1 MLRRIVAVPLVAL
14 ATAVAA
20 CGSGNDAQTSAIS
33 AQAAKASVE
42 KSAHIKLAPQQVP
55 AEAREEGLKSAFSNT
70 GTAIKDGQ
78 AVVLLLLEDGDV
90 AGKVGDYLKGSVPE
104 PSRLIV
110 KDNVMVVYAPVGGKD
125 RTAQVERAVK
135 AL

>member
-1 MLRRIVAVPLVAL
+1 MFRRIAAVPLVVL
-14 ATAVAA
+14 ATALAA
-20 CGSGNDAQTSAIS
+20 CGAQDDAESAIS

-55 AEAREEGLKSAFSNT
+55 ADARDQGLKTAYSNT
-70 GTAIKDGQ
+70 STAIKDGQ
-78 AVVLLLLEDGDV
+78 AVVLLLLEDADV
-90 AGKVGDYLKGSVPE
+90 ADRVRDYMKGSVPE

-125 RTAQVERAVK
+125 RAAQVERAVK

>member
-1 MLRRIVAVPLVAL
+1 MFRRIAAVPLVVL
-14 ATAVAA
+14 ATALAA
-20 CGSGNDAQTSAIS
+20 CGTADDAKTSAIS

-55 AEAREEGLKSAFSNT
+55 ADARDQGLKTAYSNT
-70 GTAIKDGQ
+70 STAIKDGQ
-78 AVVLLLLEDGDV
+78 AVVLLLLEDADV
-90 AGKVGDYLKGSVPE
+90 ADRVRDYMKGSVPE

-110 KDNVMVVYAPVGGKD
+110 NDNVMVVYAPVGGKD
-125 RTAQVERAVK
+125 RTAQVERAVE